1 MGRRTR
7 AVRVNA
13 VGTPWCLDDIVTVVA
28 GAGESCDCVML
39 PKVEDAAQM
48 HFAAQLLTQLELKHG
63 LDRAIGLEVQIES
76 PRGLLEIERI
86 AAASDRIE
94 TLIFGP
100 GDYAAA
106 VGVPQLSVGALEPD
120 YPGDPWHYVLSRI
133 VTTARAFGLQAI
145 DGPFAAIRDLDGF
158 REVARRSRLLGFDGK
173 WALHPDQI
181 AVCNEVY
188 RPGPEEFERALRIL
202 DAYRTATDS
211 RRRRRR
217 DVRGRDDRRGLAQD
231 GVGHRRARAGSRNG
245 RAVAVNG
252 APLADVRVL
261 AIEQYGAGPW
271 GTMQLADLGADVIK
285 IEDPDR
291 RRRRR
296 PLRPAVPGGGG
307 LALLRDLQPQQAER
321 LARPAPPAGARGLRG
336 SRSPADAVFSN
347 LRGDQPGKLGLSYA
361 ELDVN
366 PRIVCCSLSA
376 SA

>member
-1 MGRRTR
+1 MLAKAVGLDADQVFLDLEDAVAPSLKNDDTRQAIVGALREPTWVARTR

-28 GAGESCDCVML
+28 GAGECLHCVML
-39 PKVEDAAQM
+39 PKVEDAAQV
-48 HFAAQLLTQLELKHG
+48 HFAAQLLAQLELKHG
-63 LDRAIGLEVQIES
+63 LRRPIGLEVQIES

-145 DGPFAAIRDLDGF
+145 DGPYSAIRDLDGF

-181 AVCNEVY
+181 AVCNEIY
-188 RPGPEEFERALRIL
+188 RPGPEEFERALRII

-211 RRRRRR
+211 
-217 DVRGRDDRRGLAQD
+217 D
-231 GVGHRRARAGSRNG
+231 GVGAAMFEGEMIDEASRKMAAATAERG
-245 RAVAVNG
+245 RAAGMVA
-252 APLADVRVL
+252 
-261 AIEQYGAGPW
+261 
-271 GTMQLADLGADVIK
+271 
-285 IEDPDR
+285 
-291 RRRRR
+291 
-296 PLRPAVPGGGG
+296 
-307 LALLRDLQPQQAER
+307 RDQ
-321 LARPAPPAGARGLRG
+321 
-336 SRSPADAVFSN
+336 
-347 LRGDQPGKLGLSYA
+347 
-361 ELDVN
+361 
-366 PRIVCCSLSA
+366 
-376 SA
+376 